1 MKKVLLFLGFLLL
14 TVGLF
19 AQEKVI
25 SVGGTTGVVNATTT
39 TQRKVAA
46 YTYTWQV
53 DINAPVLYTYS
64 VNLQDLGGA
73 PANNTATA
81 ILSGS
86 LENTKWKVITSV
98 SYTGT
103 GTDTTILGSLTSAP
117 LTYKYYK
124 WVVTPSD
131 TIWVG
136 HVLMNFQPF
145 VK

>member
-1 MKKVLLFLGFLLL
+1 MKKLITLIGFLL
-14 TVGLF
+14 F
-19 AQEKVI
+19 AVTLIAQDKVI
-25 SVGGTTGVVNATTT
+25 SVGGTTGVTNATTT

-53 DINAPVLYTYS
+53 DVNSPVLYSYS

-86 LENTKWKVITSV
+86 LENTKWKTITSV

-103 GTDTTILGSLTSAP
+103 GTDTTILGGITSAP